1 MFFLC
6 VSVFVCCSGTHV
18 WHFFKQLYCTGTTL
32 LINLLYFSQH
42 RVLSSKPRA
51 PPPPQKVIKSDPVD
65 VEIQEDDI
73 PRTLSTAHRKA
84 LIKQSKDQAKEPQP
98 LVFRKL
104 DDQEQDQGAASQA
117 KLVKVAL
124 AHSGEKLLATFY
136 GMLYTNDGAEKEWK
150 LEVDGFI
157 PVCFVQVQGN
167 ANKPFRIIAV
177 EKSKRVSFPCL
188 LGVCIIIIMVQSCH
202 LQCSYFQVCWN

>member
-1 MFFLC
+1 MSVLILLLTYSKLVIDIFFNKNR
-6 VSVFVCCSGTHV
+6 VF
-18 WHFFKQLYCTGTTL
+18 
-32 LINLLYFSQH
+32 
-42 RVLSSKPRA
+42 SSKQRA
-51 PPPPQKVIKSDPVD
+51 PPPPQKVTKCDPVD

-84 LIKQSKDQAKEPQP
+84 LLKQSKDQAKEPQA

-104 DDQEQDQGAASQA
+104 DDQEQDQGGASQA
-117 KLVKVAL
+117 KPGKVSL
-124 AHSGEKLLATFY
+124 AHSGENLLATFY

-177 EKSKRVSFPCL
+177 EKSKRVRFSAL
-188 LGVCIIIIMVQSCH
+188 V
-202 LQCSYFQVCWN
+202 